1 MINLID
7 HEWRWWSQHGE
18 DGVLEKIFE
27 IVPPKNKQFIEIG
40 AHFHEANCL
49 KLQQHGGWRG
59 FYFDDFHEFLPLGFV
74 KAWITKE
81 NINNVFEQVHN
92 SGISKDLD
100 ILSIDVDGVDF
111 YLWNEL
117 DESWKP
123 SLVIVECTNQPE
135 EEKFADKVIKYDS
148 NFRWDNTIYAGAS
161 AQSWVNLAKHKG
173 YSLIHIEKSG
183 INMFFLRNDLV
194 NDQFMYTNNLEKLL
208 EQVDSKPYDA
218 DKLNREYVTSKE
230 IIENKLKG

>member
-18 DGVLEKIFE
+18 DGILEKIFE
-27 IVPPKNKQFIEIG
+27 VVSPRNKQFLEIG

-49 KLQQHGGWRG
+49 KLQQHSGWKG

-81 NINNVFEQVHN
+81 NINDIFQQAHQA
-92 SGISKDLD
+92 GISKELD

-117 DESWKP
+117 DSSWKP
-123 SLVIVECTNQPE
+123 SLVIVECTHQTE
-135 EEKFADKVIKYDS
+135 GERFVDRVIEYDPQ
-148 NFRWDNTIYAGAS
+148 FRWDGSIYAGAS
-161 AQSWVNLAKHKG
+161 AQAWMNLAKHKG

-183 INMFFLRNDLV
+183 INMFFMRDDLV
-194 NDQFMYTNNLEKLL
+194 KDQFKYTNNLGKLL
-208 EQVDSKPYDA
+208 DQVECSPYKPDE
-218 DKLNREYVTSKE
+218 KNRKYISSID
-230 IIENKLKG
+230 IINGKI